1 MRSWGGDS
9 DDIIMVAEESP
20 GVSSNKLQVTE
31 GGKPIKGEHQ
41 EKYETNLNGKILKML
56 RKKRRNG

>member
-20 GVSSNKLQVTE
+20 GVSSNKLQMNE
-31 GGKPIKGEHQ
+31 GEKAIKGEHP
-41 EKYETNLNGKILKML
+41 EKYETNLNDKT
-56 RKKRRNG
+56 